1 MLTSSSIQS
10 DAEEARQ
17 DMIDQITE
25 AIKEIKFSPVITVN
39 VPKQELTVDL
49 KAQKPDAPTINV
61 SVPKFDFPKNSHP
74 FAHGAVCTV
83 TKRNLHGFTEQF
95 TITPIKP

>member
-25 AIKEIKFSPVITVN
+25 AIKEIKFSPVITVT

-61 SVPKFDFPKNSHP
+61 SVPKFDIPRASHP
-74 FAHGAVCTV
+74 FTNGAVLNV
-83 TKRNLHGFTEQF
+83 TKRNLHGFIEQF
-95 TITPIKP
+95 TIKPL